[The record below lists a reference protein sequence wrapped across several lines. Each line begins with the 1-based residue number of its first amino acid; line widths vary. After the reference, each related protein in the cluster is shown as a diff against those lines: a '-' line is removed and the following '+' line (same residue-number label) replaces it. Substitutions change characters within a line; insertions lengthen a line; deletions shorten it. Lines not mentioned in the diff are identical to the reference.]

1 MAEHQLALSF
11 KSDAFIFLF
20 HTGGI
25 CITYRRNDNYD
36 LMEQSFWLE
45 KCPHASVIREGRLS
59 RRRDKGK
66 RFDIKHWWRHWI
78 MRDHYICMS
87 DFVLTSRGTEGSNCR
102 PRNDSSRLHI
112 SPLPKNMNPVTSQKT
127 RGSWGETDTGIKG
140 RMRIRSNSSFF
151 FSFQLVPLFL
161 FDCVSLTT
169 KLNKTKIQRKILIT
183 ENWHIWFW
191 LHLLKGR
198 L

>member
-1 MAEHQLALSF
+1 
-11 KSDAFIFLF
+11 
-20 HTGGI
+20 
-25 CITYRRNDNYD
+25 
-36 LMEQSFWLE
+36 
-45 KCPHASVIREGRLS
+45 
-59 RRRDKGK
+59 
-66 RFDIKHWWRHWI
+66 

-87 DFVLTSRGTEGSNCR
+87 NFVLTSRGTEGSNCR

-127 RGSWGETDTGIKG
+127 RGSWGETDAGIKG
-140 RMRIRSNSSFF
+140 RMRIRSNSNFF
-151 FSFQLVPLFL
+151 FSFELIPSFL

-169 KLNKTKIQRKILIT
+169 KLNKTKSQSKILIT

-198 L
+198 LQIHPKGHSDQTEQGQGEGAHRQLQVQAHHHVTMAGWNMKGLIILK